1 MESAPAPT
9 AEPEKKSLFE
19 TIVVSTPVIL
29 TVVATFILGRS
40 TSEMTQAQYQRAVA
54 GQKQSKVADEWA
66 FFQAKRI
73 RGTDYETTAAV
84 LLAQK
89 ADAFTGDTLL
99 DTAQGLVR
107 EIQLTDKDSPTLRDA
122 LQPLDKKAKASLAQV
137 TDALNPP
144 KDGLKLKRLTL
155 TPENVKSALAAL
167 DVYPAPSND
176 VDESGDSIDG
186 EQRKLLEEVLDDIR
200 KFKPEK
206 DVAPKTLNLKPE
218 TIDAAMERAKTR
230 AAKVSAHG
238 KAIDRVLSEFDV
250 LVDRQAAL
258 CREYQRL
265 IAARLSALAANG
277 KDGEFG
283 ARLEIFNLEKRLD
296 RVRTMS
302 ARLVGDY
309 KAARYAFDARRYEDD
324 ARSNQDAAFIY
335 DVHVYQSSAR
345 SDKHLRRSFG
355 FMIAMLVAQ
364 VGVTI
369 GSLAI
374 MLRFRLPVWL
384 VAALSGIGAIAF
396 AAYVFLELGP
406 LLW

>member
-1 MESAPAPT
+1 MDTETTAPAP
-9 AEPEKKSLFE
+9 EPEKKSLFG

-29 TVVATFILGRS
+29 TVIATFILGRS

-89 ADAFTGDTLL
+89 ADAFSADTLL
-99 DTAQGLVR
+99 DTAETLVR
-107 EIQLTDKDSPTLRDA
+107 EIQLTEKESANLRES
-122 LQPLDKKAKASLAQV
+122 LPPLAKKADASLAQV
-137 TDALNPP
+137 KAALNPP
-144 KDGLKLKRLTL
+144 TDGLKLKRMTL
-155 TPENVKSALAAL
+155 TQANVKEALAAL
-167 DVYPAPSND
+167 EVYPEPSVGTNGSDD
-176 VDESGDSIDG
+176 VDGD
-186 EQRKLLEEVLDDIR
+186 QRKLLEEILDDVR
-200 KFKPEK
+200 KFRPENE
-206 DVAPKTLNLKPE
+206 VAPKTLNLKPE
-218 TIDAAMERAKTR
+218 TIDAAMERAKTK
-230 AAKVSAHG
+230 AAKVAAHG
-238 KAIDRVLSEFDV
+238 KAIDKVLAEFDL

-265 IAARLSALAANG
+265 VANQISALARSDKNA
-277 KDGEFG
+277 D
-283 ARLEIFNLEKRLD
+283 EIAKLEKRLD
-296 RVRTMS
+296 RVRAMS
-302 ARLVGDY
+302 AQLVRDY
-309 KAARYAFDARRYEDD
+309 KAARFAFDARRYEDD
-324 ARSNQDAAFIY
+324 ARSNQDAAFLY
-335 DVHVYQSSAR
+335 DVVVLQSSAR
-345 SDKHLRRSFG
+345 SDKHLKRSFG
-355 FMIAMLVAQ
+355 FMLAMLVAQ

-384 VAALSGIGAIAF
+384 IAALAGFGAICF